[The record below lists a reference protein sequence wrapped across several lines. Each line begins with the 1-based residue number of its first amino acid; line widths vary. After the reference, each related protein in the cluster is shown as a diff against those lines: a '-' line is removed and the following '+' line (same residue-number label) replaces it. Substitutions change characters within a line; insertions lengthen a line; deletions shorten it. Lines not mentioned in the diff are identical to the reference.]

1 MPILTK
7 VLLSTPSALCV
18 WACIRVYELNVQVLL
33 SVYVHMYTYIQAGS
47 LPPATC
53 AFLFVQNPLLPP

>member
-7 VLLSTPSALCV
+7 VLLLHRLHCV

-33 SVYVHMYTYIQAGS
+33 TVYVHMYTYVQAGS
-47 LPPATC
+47 LLSATP
-53 AFLFVQNPLLPP
+53 AFLFVQNPVLPL